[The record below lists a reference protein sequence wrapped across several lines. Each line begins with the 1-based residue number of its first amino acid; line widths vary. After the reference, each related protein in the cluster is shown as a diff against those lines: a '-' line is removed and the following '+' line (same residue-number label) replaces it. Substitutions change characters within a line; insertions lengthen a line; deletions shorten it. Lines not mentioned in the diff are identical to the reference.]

1 MFRSN
6 NNKLFLYISVH
17 THNICFIMQILQHNN
32 TESKKEKILIVIH
45 SLDYFATVIYLHIKK
60 KSFYF
65 FPLYDCH
72 MLTIFY
78 WRYFLKTIVFLSK
91 IVLSVMVVDF
101 LHLNKQVYHK
111 FISMFISM
119 IQWITDP
126 WLIIISVFFFY

>member
-32 TESKKEKILIVIH
+32 TESKKEKNVDCNTFTGLFCY
-45 SLDYFATVIYLHIKK
+45 SNLFAYLK